1 MNKATLIFQK
11 SLIKTNMKTNA
22 PIIFYASLVLL
33 CCLLFYGSIN
43 EVNEPLKYE
52 YRVILDHDKVFIY
65 DRSDKFVG
73 SYQINE
79 KINEKINQ
87 FDSIVIADNL

>member
-1 MNKATLIFQK
+1 
-11 SLIKTNMKTNA
+11 MKTNT
-22 PIIFYASLVLL
+22 PIVFYASLVLL
-33 CCLLFYGSIN
+33 LCFSFYASIK

-79 KINEKINQ
+79 KVNQ

>member
-1 MNKATLIFQK
+1 
-11 SLIKTNMKTNA
+11 MKTNT

-33 CCLLFYGSIN
+33 LCLSFYASIK
-43 EVNEPLKYE
+43 EANEPLKYE
-52 YRVILDHDKVFIY
+52 YRVILDHDSVFIY

-79 KINEKINQ
+79 KVNQ
-87 FDSIVIADNL
+87 FDSIVIADNI